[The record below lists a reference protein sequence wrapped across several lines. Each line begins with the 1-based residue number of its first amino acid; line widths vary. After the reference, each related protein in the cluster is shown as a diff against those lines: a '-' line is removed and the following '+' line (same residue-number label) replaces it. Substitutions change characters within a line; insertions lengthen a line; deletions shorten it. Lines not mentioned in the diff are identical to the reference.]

1 MAEIYSTAVDLY
13 RAAGWPSV
21 LPTSGKVLIPE
32 GVTGRRGRMPTPE
45 DYLEW
50 LGEYAGKNASLR
62 LPKWVIGI
70 DVDAYEGKQGG
81 ATLLDWEGRL
91 GPLPATVRSSAR
103 IGDNLSGIR
112 FFKVPAEGELRTD
125 LGHDSGIEVVQFHHR
140 YAVVWP
146 SIHPDLGSKYQWFS
160 AAGRRMDRVP
170 QPTEVAELPPAWY
183 DALRQGAPLTGDLRR
198 APRGSSG
205 ARSTLSKLLAT
216 PPAEGGRN
224 NWLAR
229 VAGHLAK
236 GKFHED
242 GFIELLSTINRSLA
256 NPLDDSEVQK
266 AARSI
271 WRTEQ
276 EAKTADGE
284 MPTQA
289 TGWLASGG
297 DHLLCQVEV
306 GEKDAKDRLIV
317 PCSDFDLRVLGKY
330 TDEDHSTYYRLQVE
344 SGLQPARYVIE
355 PAALFGNARALAPR
369 LRALELNCW
378 PVKGDLG
385 AVQSRNPAGRLGH
398 YLSVQEA
405 PRLQVAPQMGW
416 SDVAEGFV
424 CDEGVITAEGL
435 DPQGGWMPDPA
446 IRRRDPMVNQY
457 GFEGTWEDAQRV
469 LKEVLTYQD
478 DVVCSVFGAWWAA
491 CLVKAQIMGLSS
503 LFPFMAIEAM
513 SGTGKS
519 EGFFSLMVRLNGATK
534 LGSQQTAASFRDSM
548 AANRSGIVW
557 IDDLDDA
564 TRVYQD
570 IRTATNESY
579 RSKKGMDHFGSVSV
593 RLVAPVLLTGEALPG
608 LADQTALLDRLIR
621 LDVPPAKDRR
631 SKKGDYPQWDDI
643 QDLQS
648 RHPEMW
654 RIAGWYVQKALHFW
668 PHVAGEWKRVRT
680 SSGRHAD
687 KMATLRMGA
696 RLLDLMTDDGWH
708 TEVVDDWCGRQAA
721 PEGDYLTNRI
731 LPELLRDS
739 RMIGSALDWQ
749 PVWVDENGIVWWHPG
764 RVADVWAKKYR
775 TADQRTKGFASPDTL
790 ARHREAMGVTKADR
804 RKFSVH
810 RVGDRRNQQNYY
822 PVPADISKRVLG
834 MAEG

>member
-1 MAEIYSTAVDLY
+1 MTGPYSTAVELY
-13 RAAGWPSV
+13 KTAGWPSV
-21 LPTSGKVLIPE
+21 LPTNGKEMIPK
-32 GVTGRRGRMPTPE
+32 GVTGRRGRMPTSE

-50 LGEYAGKNASLR
+50 LGEFPGKNASLR
-62 LPKWVIGI
+62 MPKWVIGI
-70 DVDAYEGKQGG
+70 DVDAYDDKQGG
-81 ATLLDWEGRL
+81 ATLLDWEGRC

-103 IGDNLSGIR
+103 IGDQISGIR
-112 FFKVPAEGELRTD
+112 FFKIPADGELLTE
-125 LGHDSGIEVVQFHHR
+125 LGPGIEVVQFHHR

-170 QPTEVAELPPAWY
+170 QPAEVAELPAAWY
-183 DALRQGAPLTGDLRR
+183 EALRHPGGSSGDSQR
-198 APRGSSG
+198 APRGSPG

-216 PPAEGGRN
+216 PPDEGGRN
-224 NWLAR
+224 NWLTR
-229 VAGHLAK
+229 VAGHVAK

-242 GFIELLSTINRSLA
+242 GFIELLGAINRSLDD
-256 NPLDDSEVQK
+256 PLPGEEVAK

-276 EAKTADGE
+276 EAKTSDGE
-284 MPTQA
+284 LPTQA

-297 DHLLCQVEV
+297 DHLLVQVEV
-306 GEKDAKDRLIV
+306 GEKDNKDRLIV
-317 PCSDFDLRVLGKY
+317 PTSDFDMRVLGKY
-330 TDEDHSTYYRLQVE
+330 ADEDYSTYYRLQVE
-344 SGLQPARYVIE
+344 SALQSTRYVIE
-355 PAALFGNARALAPR
+355 PAALFGNARALGPR
-369 LRALELNCW
+369 LRALELNTW

-385 AVQSRNPAGRLGH
+385 MVQSRNPAGRLGH

-405 PRLQVAPQMGW
+405 PRLQVAAQMGW

-446 IRRRDPMVNQY
+446 IRKRDPMVNQY
-457 GFEGTWEDAQRV
+457 GFDGTWDDAQKV

-519 EGFFSLMVRLNGATK
+519 EGFFQLMVRLNGATK

-564 TRVYQD
+564 ARIYQD

-579 RSKKGMDHFGSVSV
+579 RSKKGTDHFGSVSV

-608 LADQTALLDRLIR
+608 LSDQTALLDRLIR
-621 LDVPPAKDRR
+621 LDVPPAKDRK
-631 SKKGDYPQWDDI
+631 SKHGDYPQWDDI

-648 RHPEMW
+648 RHPELW
-654 RIAGWYVQKALHFW
+654 RLSGWYVQKALHFW
-668 PHVAGEWKRVRT
+668 PHVAGQWKTLRM

-687 KMATLRMGA
+687 KLATLRMGA
-696 RLLDLMTDDGWH
+696 RLLDLMTGDGWH
-708 TEVVDDWCGRQAA
+708 TEMVDGWCGYQVA
-721 PEGDYLTNRI
+721 PEGDFLTNRI
-731 LPELLRDS
+731 LPEIWRRS
-739 RMIGSALDWQ
+739 HFNRTARGHQ
-749 PVWVDENGIVWWHPG
+749 GGVFVDNQDIVWWHPQY
-764 RVADVWAKKYR
+764 VADWWADKYR
-775 TADQRTKGFASPDTL
+775 NSDTRTQAFGKIDTL
-790 ARHREAMGVTKADR
+790 IRHRQAMGVVKEHR
-804 RKFSVH
+804 RKFAI
-810 RVGDRRNQQNYY
+810 NEANEKYTQQYFY
-822 PVPADISKRVLG
+822 PVPEDLSRIIIKKAQ
-834 MAEG
+834 EG